1 MNGLQNLATHTITA
15 LQGLLSDLSSFWLI
29 VQFIVLL
36 ATGTIGAISG
46 AMVRKRVDATSLT
59 MGWPPMLR
67 VLTRT
72 LLDSVGTIVFILL
85 ALMAHAI
92 MLSLTWPSQS
102 YLVGV
107 AISLAAATS
116 TGGVSYH
123 SDPPVDAAIIVKRWV
138 DCGTLGGSSR

>member
-59 MGWPPMLR
+59 MGWP
-67 VLTRT
+67 
-72 LLDSVGTIVFILL
+72 
-85 ALMAHAI
+85 ALQ
-92 MLSLTWPSQS
+92 P
-102 YLVGV
+102 
-107 AISLAAATS
+107 
-116 TGGVSYH
+116 
-123 SDPPVDAAIIVKRWV
+123 
-138 DCGTLGGSSR
+138 